1 MLGSYVY
8 TDTLGKLMLQS
19 NDAEELQGSIVAIHV
34 RPERITKRTFHTRK
48 LQYIK
53 LTQT

>member
-8 TDTLGKLMLQS
+8 TNTLGKLMVQS
-19 NDAEELQGSIVAIHV
+19 NDAEKSQGIIVAIHV
-34 RPERITKRTFHTRK
+34 PPERITKMTFHTRK